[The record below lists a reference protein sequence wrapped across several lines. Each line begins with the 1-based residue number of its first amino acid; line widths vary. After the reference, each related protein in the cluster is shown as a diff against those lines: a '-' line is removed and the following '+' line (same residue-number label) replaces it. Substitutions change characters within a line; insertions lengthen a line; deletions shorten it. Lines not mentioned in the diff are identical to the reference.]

1 MQLLKTDKARTALAA
16 NASGQLSLG
25 QRRILILTDGRRSI
39 EDIMA
44 MLGAQILG
52 DLDLLVREGYLAT
65 ADRATTREGGLG
77 QRLRDLASRA
87 TRTPADAAPAA
98 APTPPASTSTSTSA
112 PMPGP
117 MPAPA
122 PSAPPAAART
132 PGTRRS
138 LAASKM
144 YVLDL
149 LQTQRDLQ
157 MAECRSEIQCA
168 QDEAAVVVALLD
180 GVRQLMPRVSAGMA
194 SRILARL
201 DEVLP
206 EAYLPALRALQA
218 ELTHRPVLAI
228 DNVA

>member
-1 MQLLKTDKARTALAA
+1 MQLNKTDKARDALAA
-16 NASGQLSLG
+16 SAGSALNMA

-44 MLGAQILG
+44 MLGPQILG
-52 DLDLLVREGYLAT
+52 DIDRLLRDGYLAAT
-65 ADRATTREGGLG
+65 DRGATREGGPGLG
-77 QRLRDLASRA
+77 QRLRDIAGRVA
-87 TRTPADAAPAA
+87 RPAAGAAPATAPAPVA
-98 APTPPASTSTSTSA
+98 AQAATQAMPPS
-112 PMPGP
+112 
-117 MPAPA
+117 PAPA
-122 PSAPPAAART
+122 PTPAPAPARA

-168 QDEAAVVVALLD
+168 QDEAATIVALLD
-180 GVRQLMPRVSAGMA
+180 GVRQLMPRVSPGM
-194 SRILARL
+194 STRILARL

-206 EAYLPALRALQA
+206 EPYLPALRALEA
-218 ELTHRPVLAI
+218 EITHRPVLAV

>member
-98 APTPPASTSTSTSA
+98 ATTPPASTPAPTSA
-112 PMPGP
+112 P

-194 SRILARL
+194 TRILARL